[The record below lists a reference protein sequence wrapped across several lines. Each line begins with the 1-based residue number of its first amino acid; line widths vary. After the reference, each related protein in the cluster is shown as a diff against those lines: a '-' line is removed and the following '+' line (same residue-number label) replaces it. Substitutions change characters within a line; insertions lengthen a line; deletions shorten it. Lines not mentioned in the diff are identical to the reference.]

1 MEEIKKLI
9 EIKKRRGLSYEKMA
23 YQIGV
28 SFQTLLRWINKGDK
42 PSDLALKQIKRF
54 IEEDEAECKHGN
66 HHS

>member
-28 SFQTLLRWINKGDK
+28 SLQTLGRWVNKGDK
-42 PSDLALKQIKRF
+42 PSDLALAQIRRF
-54 IEEDEAECKHGN
+54 IEENGR
-66 HHS
+66 

>member
-9 EIKKRRGLSYEKMA
+9 EIKNRTGLSYEKMA

-28 SFQTLLRWINKGDK
+28 SLQTLGRWVNKGDK

-54 IEEDEAECKHGN
+54 IEEDEVECKHRN